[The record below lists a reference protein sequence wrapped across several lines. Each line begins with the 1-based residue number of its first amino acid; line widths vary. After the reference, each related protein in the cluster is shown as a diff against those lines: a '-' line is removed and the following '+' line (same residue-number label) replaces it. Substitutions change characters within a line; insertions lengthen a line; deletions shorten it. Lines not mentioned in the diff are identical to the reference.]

1 MSKRKTMAVTDIVDI
16 ANRYLEL
23 PDHEMHINDDFR
35 HGVMAVL
42 EHVLHRTE
50 NYRGFRYQPSERAEE
65 PPFAPGTTYLR
76 PGYNETRRLYYHP
89 SS

>member
-1 MSKRKTMAVTDIVDI
+1 MSKRKTMAVTDIVDM

-23 PDHEMHINDDFR
+23 PNAPGIVDDQFR
-35 HGVMAVL
+35 QGVIALL

-50 NYRGFRYQPSERAEE
+50 NYRGFRYQPSERVEE

-76 PGYNETRRLYYHP
+76 PGYNDTRRLYYHP
-89 SS
+89 NS